1 MDHQAFRTAAERV
14 EAFIKDVYGI
24 GTITRDIPDPLTGD
38 LNGTEIHIDH
48 AVTSEERLFLLGH
61 LFGHT
66 VQWNT
71 DPNAYDMGR
80 PRQTPVEEA
89 LIPSLMDYEVIA
101 GRYALQ
107 LFHDCDVRGLDQWLA
122 DYTAADRAYLAHFY
136 RTGIRE
142 PFRTFRK
149 TGTPLIDPLPI
160 PAFALIPG
168 AFRSDGI
175 VV

>member
-1 MDHQAFRTAAERV
+1 
-14 EAFIKDVYGI
+14 
-24 GTITRDIPDPLTGD
+24 
-38 LNGTEIHIDH
+38 
-48 AVTSEERLFLLGH
+48 
-61 LFGHT
+61 

-71 DPNAYDMGR
+71 DPDAYDMGR
-80 PRQTPVEEA
+80 PRQVPVEEA

-107 LFHDCDVRGLDQWLA
+107 LFHDCDVHGFDQWLA
-122 DYTAADRAYLAHFY
+122 DYTAADRAYLARFY

-149 TGTPLIDPLPI
+149 TGTPLIDPLSI
-160 PAFALIPG
+160 PPFSLIPR